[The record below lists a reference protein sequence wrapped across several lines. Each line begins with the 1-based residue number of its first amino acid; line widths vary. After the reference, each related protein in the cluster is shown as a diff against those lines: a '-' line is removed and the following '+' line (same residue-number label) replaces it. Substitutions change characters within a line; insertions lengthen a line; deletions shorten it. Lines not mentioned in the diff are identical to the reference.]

1 MASTKFEVSME
12 IFKFQGEPDVSVTLT
27 GKSPTELETALKT
40 LETIAKTTTLYDGN
54 SAPEAEKNVPNE
66 PQQAAPVVSSA
77 DKKAPPEKPV
87 SRLTPVGAKGLM
99 LLRCPKCK
107 SEFVQFL
114 REPQTTNE
122 CRKCGA
128 KIPLDAL
135 ARFEFTCPAC
145 KKVSYGRT
153 NIEDSDVFRVRVAG
167 EFPRQ
172 ENDVFIPLPLVEKS
186 IMTEWTEP
194 TKPARIDIGCDVARY
209 GDDRTVIG
217 YKVDEKAMFYKRKSG
232 QDLMQTADDI
242 MELGLKLMEKYRF
255 DKAIPIKI
263 DDSGLGGGVT
273 DRLRRVKRE
282 QPERF
287 WWMDIIPVY
296 FGQRIHHDFYYD
308 STTYMMSVV
317 KNLLAPQ
324 TPEGAQKPVQ
334 LILPNDNDLVGQLS
348 TRKYSMTDD
357 AKIRVESK
365 DAMKKRGMH
374 SPDEADCIL
383 LLCLPVKPKRRGDVK
398 K

>member
-1 MASTKFEVSME
+1 MSK
-12 IFKFQGEPDVSVTLT
+12 
-27 GKSPTELETALKT
+27 
-40 LETIAKTTTLYDGN
+40 
-54 SAPEAEKNVPNE
+54 
-66 PQQAAPVVSSA
+66 
-77 DKKAPPEKPV
+77 
-87 SRLTPVGAKGLM
+87 
-99 LLRCPKCK
+99 
-107 SEFVQFL
+107 VQ
-114 REPQTTNE
+114 
-122 CRKCGA
+122 
-128 KIPLDAL
+128 I
-135 ARFEFTCPAC
+135 RF
-145 KKVSYGRT
+145 
-153 NIEDSDVFRVRVAG
+153 
-167 EFPRQ
+167 
-172 ENDVFIPLPLVEKS
+172 
-186 IMTEWTEP
+186 
-194 TKPARIDIGCDVARY
+194 
-209 GDDRTVIG
+209 RTVIG

-357 AKIRVESK
+357 AIMRCIQGTPILNLMIDAQSGTAGVETRVESFV
-365 DAMKKRGMH
+365 D
-374 SPDEADCIL
+374 IL
-383 LLCLPVKPKRRGDVK
+383 RFQQKGGYVHA
-398 K
+398 